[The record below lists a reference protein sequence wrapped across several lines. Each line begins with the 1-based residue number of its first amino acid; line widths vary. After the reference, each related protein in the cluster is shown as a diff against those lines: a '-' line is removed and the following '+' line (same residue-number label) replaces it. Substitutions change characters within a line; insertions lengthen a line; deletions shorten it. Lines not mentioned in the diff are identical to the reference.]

1 MNGMALLRFGFVGTS
16 LYEPMPVLLPT
27 WVNNALAITTGQKR
41 MLEAP
46 DKLIQGSI
54 GITGQ
59 VNAVMVD
66 VY

>member
-1 MNGMALLRFGFVGTS
+1 LLLYFAFKTAGLGQHSVG
-16 LYEPMPVLLPT
+16 T